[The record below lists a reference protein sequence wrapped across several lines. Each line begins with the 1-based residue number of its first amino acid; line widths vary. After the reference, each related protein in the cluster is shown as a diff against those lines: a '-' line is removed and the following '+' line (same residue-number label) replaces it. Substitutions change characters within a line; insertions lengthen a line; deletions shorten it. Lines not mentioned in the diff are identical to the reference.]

1 MQSDCNK
8 IQFEYQEE
16 FDTVRT
22 IDTLNLRV
30 KLNLQFFE
38 GEKTEEATSKKRTEA
53 RKEGQVAKSQE
64 IGTAFLFLTSFFVL
78 KMTAGYI
85 AVNLQNIITDT
96 FQLIKDYDQ
105 FMVENPGDKLISQM
119 FALYAVRVSLIIGPL
134 LLAIMAV
141 GIVTNVMQV
150 GWKPTSKVLQPKF
163 SKLNPL
169 KGFKRMFSLMSV
181 VELLKSLLKLGI
193 IGAIVYSTL
202 ADEILIIPQTPF
214 YSLTE
219 SIIYYANVAYDL
231 GITVGFAYLGIAIF
245 DYVFQKWK
253 HNKDLKMSKQEV
265 KDEYKQT
272 EGNPEIKGKIRQ
284 KMREASMRRMMQ
296 DIPSADVII
305 TNPTHFAVAIRYKHN
320 QDIAPTVV
328 AKGAD
333 HLAKRIREAAKE
345 NDIEIVENKPLARSL
360 YASVEVGEQIPPEL
374 YQSVAEILAFVY
386 KLKNK
391 I

>member
-1 MQSDCNK
+1 MQEVYNK
-8 IQFEYQEE
+8 IKYPYYG
-16 FDTVRT
+16 DKRVRVR
-22 IDTLNLRV
+22 LNLS
-30 KLNLQFFE
+30 FFN
-38 GEKTEEATSKKRTEA
+38 GEKTEEPTSKKRSDA

-64 IGTAFLFLTSFFVL
+64 VATAFLFLTSFFVL
-78 KMTAGYI
+78 KMMAGYI
-85 AVNLQNIITDT
+85 VVNLEDIIVET
-96 FQLIKDYDQ
+96 FGLIRYYDE
-105 FMVENPGDKLISQM
+105 FMIDGTSDKLVSQM
-119 FALYAVRVSLIIGPL
+119 FSIYAIRVSLILAPI

-150 GWKPTSKVLQPKF
+150 GWKPTTKVLQPKF

-169 KGFKRMFSLMSV
+169 KGFKRMFSLMSL
-181 VELLKSLLKLGI
+181 VELLKSLLKLAI
-193 IGAIVYSTL
+193 IGTIVYNTL
-202 ADEILIIPQTPF
+202 KKQIMIIPQTPF
-214 YSLTE
+214 YTLND
-219 SIIYYANVAYDL
+219 SIMYYANVAYTL
-231 GITVGFAYLGIAIF
+231 GITVGFAYLAIALF
-245 DYVFQKWK
+245 DFIFQKWK
-253 HNKDLKMSKQEV
+253 HNKDLKMSKQEI
-265 KDEYKQT
+265 KDEYKQA

-296 DIPSADVII
+296 EIPSADVII

-333 HLAKRIREAAKE
+333 HMAKKIREQAKE
-345 NDIEIVENKPLARSL
+345 HDIEIVENKPLARSL

-391 I
+391 V

>member
-1 MQSDCNK
+1 MQEIYNYVK
-8 IQFEYQEE
+8 IRNLEE
-16 FDTVRT
+16 RKV
-22 IDTLNLRV
+22 LL

-38 GEKTEEATSKKRTEA
+38 GEKTEEATSKKRSDA

-64 IGTAFLFLTSFFVL
+64 VATAFLFLTSFFIL
-78 KMTAGYI
+78 KMTAGS
-85 AVNLQNIITDT
+85 IITGLESIMTDT
-96 FQLIKDYDQ
+96 FELIKDFDEY
-105 FMVENPGDKLISQM
+105 MVDSTGDKLVTSM
-119 FALYAVRVSLIIGPL
+119 FAIYAAKVALIVGPVM
-134 LLAIMAV
+134 LAIMAV
-141 GIVTNVMQV
+141 GIVTNLMQV

-169 KGFKRMFSLMSV
+169 KGIKRTFSIMAV
-181 VELLKSLLKLGI
+181 VELLKSLVKLGI
-193 IGAIVYSTL
+193 IGMIVFNTL
-202 ADEILIIPQTPF
+202 KDEILIIPQTPF
-214 YSLTE
+214 YSLPE
-219 SIIYYANVAYDL
+219 AIIYYSNVAYSL
-231 GITVGFAYLGIAIF
+231 GITVGFAYLGIALA
-245 DYVFQKWK
+245 DYIFQKWK

-296 DIPSADVII
+296 DLPSADVII

-320 QDIAPTVV
+320 QDMAPTVV

-333 HLAKRIREAAKE
+333 HVAKKIREAAAE
-345 NDIEIVENKPLARSL
+345 NGIEIVENKPLARSL
-360 YASVEVGEQIPPEL
+360 YASVEIGEQIPPEL

>member
-1 MQSDCNK
+1 MQDIYNE
-8 IQFEYQEE
+8 IQYPYYPEKQVK
-16 FDTVRT
+16 VR
-22 IDTLNLRV
+22 LNLS
-30 KLNLQFFE
+30 FFS
-38 GEKTEEATSKKRTEA
+38 GEKTEDATSKKRSDA
-53 RKEGQVAKSQE
+53 RSEGQVAKSQE
-64 IGTAFLFLTSFFVL
+64 VATAFLFLTSFFVI
-78 KMTAGYI
+78 KMTASNI
-85 AVNLQNIITDT
+85 ATSLESIMTDT
-96 FQLIKDYDQ
+96 FGLIKYYDQ
-105 FMVENPGDKLISQM
+105 YMIDGTADKLASKM
-119 FALYAVRVSLIIGPL
+119 FSIYAVKVSLIVAPI

-150 GWKPTSKVLQPKF
+150 GWKPTAKVLQPKF

-169 KGFKRMFSLMSV
+169 KGFKRMFSLMSL
-181 VELLKSLLKLGI
+181 VELLKSLLKLAI
-193 IGAIVYSTL
+193 IGTIVYNTL
-202 ADEILIIPQTPF
+202 KKQIAIIPQTPF
-214 YSLTE
+214 FSLSE
-219 SIIYYANVAYDL
+219 SIIYYAEVAYDL
-231 GITVGFAYLGIAIF
+231 GITVGFAYLAIALF

-320 QDIAPTVV
+320 QDSAPTVV

-333 HLAKRIREAAKE
+333 HMAKKIREQAKE
-345 NDIEIVENKPLARSL
+345 HDIEIVENKPLARSL
-360 YASVEVGEQIPPEL
+360 YASVEIGEQIPPEL

>member
-1 MQSDCNK
+1 M
-8 IQFEYQEE
+8 EE
-16 FDTVRT
+16 SYIEIKYPYYGDKRV
-22 IDTLNLRV
+22 RV
-30 KLNLQFFE
+30 KLNLSFFE
-38 GEKTEEATSKKRTEA
+38 GEKTEQPTGKKRSEA

-64 IGTAFLFLTSFFVL
+64 VATAFLFLTSFFVI
-78 KMTAGYI
+78 KMVAGTMALSLESI
-85 AVNLQNIITDT
+85 MTDT
-96 FQLIKDYDQ
+96 FELIKNYDE
-105 FMVENPGDKLISQM
+105 FMVDGTSDKLVSQM
-119 FALYAVRVSLIIGPL
+119 FSIYAIRVGAIVAPIL
-134 LLAIMAV
+134 LSIMAV
-141 GIVTNVMQV
+141 GLVTNLMQV
-150 GWKPTSKVLQPKF
+150 GWKPTTKVLQPKF

-169 KGFKRMFSLMSV
+169 KGFKRMFSMQAII
-181 VELLKSLLKLGI
+181 ELVKSIFKLVLIGVIVFNTLKKQ
-193 IGAIVYSTL
+193 
-202 ADEILIIPQTPF
+202 ILIIPQTPF
-214 YSLTE
+214 YSLAE
-219 SIIYYANVAYDL
+219 SIIYYANVAYNL
-231 GITVGFAYLGIAIF
+231 GITVGFAYLAIALF
-245 DYVFQKWK
+245 DYIYQKWK

-320 QDIAPTVV
+320 QDSAPTVV

-333 HLAKRIREAAKE
+333 HMAKKIREAAKE
-345 NDIEIVENKPLARSL
+345 YNIEIVENKPLARSL
-360 YASVEVGEQIPPEL
+360 YASVEIGEQIPPEL